1 MRPVSKGALP
11 HLYVNGQPYGIA
23 AKGLAARIGKYCSY
37 CERLLDHGAEVEHI
51 QPKGV
56 AAHKALE
63 TEWSNFLIACKNCN
77 ATKSKHDPGL
87 DEWLVP
93 DRDNT
98 MAAFVYRVDGIVDVK
113 KGLSP
118 VTTAQAGKTLCLMKL
133 NRRVRHLVDEKG
145 NLVAL
150 DRRSQRLQAWLMAE
164 RWALKYGA
172 RPTADNADAIID
184 LATTGGFF
192 SIWMTAFLAFP
203 VIRQR
208 LIDAVG
214 FNGTEKACFDPTTLP
229 TLAHPN
235 TDGWLHGS
243 KI

>member
-11 HLYVNGQPYGIA
+11 YLYVNGQPYGKA

-37 CERLLDHGAEVEHI
+37 CERLLAHGAEVEHI
-51 QPKGV
+51 QPKSV

-98 MAAFVYRVDGIVDVK
+98 MAAFVYRVDGIIDVK
-113 KGLSP
+113 LGLPPATS
-118 VTTAQAGKTLCLMKL
+118 AQASKTLSLMKL
-133 NRRVRHLVDEKG
+133 NRRVRNLVDEKG

-150 DRRSQRLQAWLMAE
+150 DRRGQRLQACLMAK

-172 RPTADNADAIID
+172 RSTADNADAIID
-184 LATTGGFF
+184 LAITGGFF

-229 TLAHPN
+229 TVAHPN
-235 TDGWLHGS
+235 TDAWLHGS